1 VNMQDTVKKFLI
13 FVTACFLIYSG
24 YLIHLV
30 LVRGPALSKHGA
42 NPRPWIIENRVVRGG
57 IYARNGEKIAES
69 IIEGDNINRKYYY
82 PQQYA
87 HLTGYHSR
95 RLGKTGLERAY
106 DEELLGQKGYAQRNL
121 EARFG
126 IDRTEGENIYLTIDH
141 KLQMKAWELLSPYK
155 GAAVVLDPRNGEI
168 LAMVSSPS
176 FDPNIDT
183 LEKNWDQLRQDNGQP
198 LFDRSSQGL
207 YPPGSTM
214 KIVTAAIGLDKFP
227 QLENEHF
234 DCQGAITIQGRV
246 LHDLRAHGRV
256 DLKRALAI
264 SCNSYF
270 ANLGME
276 IGSED
281 FSSGLKSFGWGE
293 KFSFDLPIKSIPL
306 NQDGLQSLN
315 GLAESAMG
323 QGEILVSPLFMA
335 LITGSIGNQGVMMN
349 PYLVKDIRSPEG
361 KVVWKQE
368 QRFLRDVATPET
380 AWRVQEGMMAVV
392 KPGGTGTAAS
402 LPGIDV
408 AGKTGS
414 AENPSGRTH
423 AWFVASAPAEQ
434 PRVAVSVIVEHGGQ
448 GGTTAAPIAKEL
460 LRLALL
466 QEG

>member
-1 VNMQDTVKKFLI
+1 MQDTVKKFLI

-126 IDRTEGENIYLTIDH
+126 IDRTEGEDIYLTIDH

-155 GAAVVLDPRNGEI
+155 GAAVVTDPRNGEI

-176 FDPNIDT
+176 FDPNINT

>member
-1 VNMQDTVKKFLI
+1 MQRTVKKLLVFI
-13 FVTACFLIYSG
+13 TACFMIYTG
-24 YLIHLV
+24 YLIYLV

-42 NPRPWIIENRVVRGG
+42 NPRPWIIESNVVRGG
-57 IYARNGEKIAES
+57 IYARNGEKIVES
-69 IIEGDNINRKYYY
+69 TIEGDKVKRKYFF

-106 DEELLGQKGYAQRNL
+106 DEELLGIKGHSRRNL
-121 EARFG
+121 EARWG
-126 IDRTEGENIYLTIDH
+126 IKRTEGETLYLTIDH
-141 KLQMKAWELLSPYK
+141 DLQMKAWELLSPYK

-168 LAMVSSPS
+168 LAMVSTPS
-176 FDPNIDT
+176 FDPNINN
-183 LEKNWDQLRQDNGQP
+183 LEKNWEQLRQDSGHP
-198 LFDRSSQGL
+198 LLNRSCQGL

-214 KIVTAAIGLDKFP
+214 KIVTAAVGLGKFP

-234 DCQGAITIQGRV
+234 NCQGEITIQGRV

-256 DLKRALAI
+256 DLKSAMAK

-281 FSSGLKSFGWGE
+281 FPSGLKDFGWGE
-293 KFSFDLPIKSIPL
+293 EIPFDLPAEKIPL
-306 NQDGLQSLN
+306 NQESLKSLN

-323 QGEILVSPLFMA
+323 QGEIMASPLFMA
-335 LITGSIGNQGVMMN
+335 LIAGSIGNKGVMMS
-349 PYLVKDIRSPEG
+349 PYLVQEIHSPEG
-361 KVVWKQE
+361 KVIWKQDT
-368 QRFLRDVATPET
+368 RFLRVVAPPEV
-380 AWRVQEGMMAVV
+380 ASRVQEGMLEVV
-392 KPGGTGTAAS
+392 RPGGTGTAAS

-414 AENPSGRTH
+414 AENPLGATH
-423 AWFVASAPAEQ
+423 AWFVASAPAQ
-434 PRVAVSVIVEHGGQ
+434 LPQAAVSVIVEHGGQ
-448 GGTTAAPIAKEL
+448 GGRTAAPIAKEL

-466 QEG
+466 REG